1 MFKVADKEVST
12 KITIGLARKLQE
24 RNLIDMLDPKK
35 YSDMILALGSP
46 MARLDILWE
55 IVKDQLEGNT
65 KEWFESNLMDCTEAF
80 KSLDESI
87 ANFTQSIGGELYST
101 RWDAAKEQVISL
113 MKKEM
118 GIIDQIIESDEVKDQ
133 MEALKA
139 EALKEMKKR

>member
-12 KITIGLARKLQE
+12 KITIGMARRLAE

-46 MARLDILWE
+46 LSRLDILWE
-55 IVKDQLEGNT
+55 TSKDQLEGNT
-65 KEWFESNLMDCTEAF
+65 KEWFETNLTDCEEAF

-101 RWDAAKEQVISL
+101 RWDAAKEQVVSL

-118 GIIDQIIESDEVKDQ
+118 GIIEQIIESDEVKDQ
-133 MEALKA
+133 MESLKA